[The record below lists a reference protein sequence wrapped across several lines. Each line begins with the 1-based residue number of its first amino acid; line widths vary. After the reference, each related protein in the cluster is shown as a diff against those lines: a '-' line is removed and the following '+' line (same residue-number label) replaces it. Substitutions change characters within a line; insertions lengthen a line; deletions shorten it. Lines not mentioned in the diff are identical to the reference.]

1 MLDLVTLGAIA
12 GNVGSVVGV
21 VILNKYIVSIDAFNF
36 MVFLS
41 FTHFVFTY
49 LGCCLLLRCGFFT
62 YKPAPLRAV
71 LPVALVRACVH
82 QAATGT
88 YTSYLY
94 VSPPTTAANPQPP
107 APPQKNRARWARWPS

>member
-1 MLDLVTLGAIA
+1 MLDLVTLSAIV

-21 VILNKYIVSIDAFNF
+21 VILNKYIVSVDAFNY

-49 LGCCLLLRCGFFT
+49 LGCCLLLRLGFFT
-62 YKPAPLRAV
+62 YKPAPLRGV

-82 QAATGT
+82 TR
-88 YTSYLY
+88 
-94 VSPPTTAANPQPP
+94 VSCT
-107 APPQKNRARWARWPS
+107 